1 MIGLD
6 ILPGLLF
13 SNIKSEFNDDITSI
27 AMRDELWKSIS
38 WTRRMY
44 VAWKYFLLLRRQKIW
59 ITEPY
64 LKNMIYILQI
74 FSFHFKIHMCST

>member
-27 AMRDELWKSIS
+27 AMRDEL
-38 WTRRMY
+38 
-44 VAWKYFLLLRRQKIW
+44 
-59 ITEPY
+59 
-64 LKNMIYILQI
+64 
-74 FSFHFKIHMCST
+74 